1 MKKIDT
7 RLTMMSE
14 PWEIFQRAW
23 EHGFNIGYLQGY
35 IPFIFT
41 LNRYYYFSSKGVELE
56 DVYKKLSGEGFFDWY
71 LDRKVV
77 TKNEK
82 QKWLTFWSSSRFQ
95 TNLSREI
102 AGSMSDLLPAF
113 PLRAFW
119 THWCRNWSICTEII

>member
-35 IPFIFT
+35 IPFRFI
-41 LNRYYYFSSKGVELE
+41 LNRYYYFSSRGINLE
-56 DVYKKLSGEGFFDWY
+56 DVYLKLRNKGFFDWY

-82 QKWLTFWSSSRFQ
+82 QKEL
-95 TNLSREI
+95 
-102 AGSMSDLLPAF
+102 
-113 PLRAFW
+113 
-119 THWCRNWSICTEII
+119 

>member
-1 MKKIDT
+1 
-7 RLTMMSE
+7 MSE

-41 LNRYYYFSSKGVELE
+41 LNRYYSFSSKGVELE

-82 QKWLTFWSSSRFQ
+82 QKEL
-95 TNLSREI
+95 
-102 AGSMSDLLPAF
+102 
-113 PLRAFW
+113 
-119 THWCRNWSICTEII
+119 

>member
-1 MKKIDT
+1 
-7 RLTMMSE
+7 MMSE

-23 EHGFNIGYLQGY
+23 EHGFNLGYLQGY

-82 QKWLTFWSSSRFQ
+82 QKEL
-95 TNLSREI
+95 
-102 AGSMSDLLPAF
+102 
-113 PLRAFW
+113 
-119 THWCRNWSICTEII
+119 